1 MILRPKVILLLVAAI
16 FSASFTTFA
25 QTPTP
30 TPEIDDP
37 IEKVFI
43 EEVKLNVSAFD
54 GEGKFFSGVTKDDLV
69 ITDSGRLHQ
78 PTSVRRIPAN
88 ILIVLD
94 TGGELRQGKNL
105 DQTRK
110 TAANFVKSLAAEDSV
125 ALLQYNDKAEII
137 SEWTTDKSD
146 TLEVLKRRLNFG
158 KRSLFVEALE
168 TATEFLEKNPFENK
182 HLVMITDGTD
192 SFDRQNEIRKAMQ
205 NLLAT
210 NISVHIISYTKLEL
224 EIVQKRKQSMKN
236 GVRRKSTVPDGAGPP
251 TQGRTQ
257 TYPVLTI
264 NLDREMVR
272 SINKR
277 ADDLNQSEAI
287 LADLSKNTNGEFIL
301 PGTIDE
307 MIEKPASIA
316 RSIDSSYVVTY
327 TPKVP
332 INDAQQG
339 ETREVIVTSK
349 REGLEVFAKRKIVA
363 QTIEPEKL

>member
-1 MILRPKVILLLVAAI
+1 MILRPKVFFLLITAI

-25 QTPTP
+25 QTPIP
-30 TPEIDDP
+30 TPVPEDP
-37 IEKVFI
+37 VEKVFV

-54 GEGKFFSGVTKDDLV
+54 EEGKFFSGVTKDDLV

-110 TAANFVKSLAAEDSV
+110 TAVNFVKSLASEDSV
-125 ALLQYNDKAEII
+125 AVLQYNDKVEII

-146 TLEVLKRRLNFG
+146 TLGVLKKRLNFG

-192 SFDRQNEIRKAMQ
+192 SFDRQSEIRIAMQ

-210 NISVHIISYTKLEL
+210 NISVHIISYTQIEQ
-224 EIVQKRKQSMKN
+224 EIVQKRKQSMGKA
-236 GVRRKSTVPDGAGPP
+236 VKRKSTVPEAAGPP

-257 TYPVLTI
+257 TYPVLTL

-277 ADDLNQSEAI
+277 ADDLDQSEAN
-287 LADLSKNTNGEFIL
+287 LAELSKNTNGQFIL
-301 PGTIDE
+301 PITIDE

-316 RSIDSSYVVTY
+316 RLIDSSYVVTY

-332 INDAQQG
+332 LNDARQG
-339 ETREVIVTSK
+339 ETRDVIVTSK
-349 REGLEVFAKRKIVA
+349 RDGLDVFAKRKIIA
-363 QTIEPEKL
+363 QIKDPEK